1 MFAEK
6 YGEVV
11 LLSHGLSLFPT
22 DAGVESSP
30 VSFLSIG
37 PRTSRRERSCAF
49 APEHFSQLPFIHY
62 SPQLWRC
69 KKKKSISLPIM
80 VFLACLHT
88 LALVPSPPPDLVRA
102 VLKWLPAP
110 CCFTSATF
118 SRCGRITMGVR
129 RRFDAHTLSEWAC
142 HTWLAA
148 EGRVNR
154 SERAPVYQS
163 VQWRSRA
170 ALHCGATKA
179 DKVSHPKG
187 YCCVNF
193 CWTAVTA
200 TGVTLFFKIAPTVR
214 KWCNIRI

>member
-30 VSFLSIG
+30 ISFLSIG

-62 SPQLWRC
+62 SPQLWRYI
-69 KKKKSISLPIM
+69 KKNISLPIM

-102 VLKWLPAP
+102 LLKWLPAP
-110 CCFTSATF
+110 CCFASATF
-118 SRCGRITMGVR
+118 SRCGRITVGVR
-129 RRFDAHTLSEWAC
+129 RRFNAHTFSEWAC
-142 HTWLAA
+142 HTRLAA

-163 VQWRSRA
+163 VQPCSPLLR
-170 ALHCGATKA
+170 GY
-179 DKVSHPKG
+179 KG
-187 YCCVNF
+187 RQSLPSKGLLLCQLLLNGCHRNRCY
-193 CWTAVTA
+193 
-200 TGVTLFFKIAPTVR
+200 TLLQNSTNSAETM
-214 KWCNIRI
+214 